1 MKVSSIAADAA
12 DVVAEP
18 TADCGTARGLSDAA
32 AVLGMG
38 AVVVIAAMV
47 LFKVGLRVL
56 LVE

>member
-1 MKVSSIAADAA
+1 MIEKPI
-12 DVVAEP
+12 EP